1 MNIKRCIYGC
11 SFEMTMYVFK
21 GKEMKMEIGEECLLM
36 EVPQDLAESIGL

>member
-1 MNIKRCIYGC
+1 
-11 SFEMTMYVFK
+11 MTMYVFK